1 MAASVAVSAFSSILV
16 WNYREVIEVLNIS
29 GPSQTRDMT
38 DVTSHDSDSGFRE
51 FIPSVIAGGEVTL
64 DGNLI
69 VGDTGGQVAFH
80 TDVQGGTKRNGFIV
94 MPMAVGA
101 SLFFAAYAK
110 GFEASFPYEDKIGV
124 SGSLVVTGQ
133 PLYLPTQATGLTTP
147 FRSGIKDGGVNTGA
161 ALTIIPAGAATT
173 YEYTC
178 TVDADTTGVKLTI
191 TCASQTP
198 YIQGIA
204 NTSGAQTSAAIALG
218 AAGTVTTIFILC
230 YTTAT
235 PPGTSPRVY
244 RLLVTRPAA

>member
-1 MAASVAVSAFSSILV
+1 MAASAGISAFSSILI
-16 WNYREVIEVLNIS
+16 WNYREVLELVNIA
-29 GPSQTRDMT
+29 GPSQARDML
-38 DVTSHDSDSGFRE
+38 DVTSHDSDSAFRE
-51 FIPSVIAGGEVTL
+51 FVPGVIAGGEVAL
-64 DGNLI
+64 EGNLI

-80 TDVQGGTKRNGFIV
+80 TDVQGTTKRNAFIV

-101 SLFFAAYAK
+101 SLFFAAFAK
-110 GFEASFPYEDKIGV
+110 GFEAAFPYEDKIGV
-124 SGSLVVTGQ
+124 SGSLVVSGK
-133 PLYLPTQATGLTTP
+133 PLLLTSQTTGLTTP
-147 FRSGIKDGGVNTGA
+147 FRSGIKDGGVNSGA
-161 ALTIIPAGAATT
+161 ALTITPAGAAAT

-191 TCASQTP
+191 TCSGQTP

-204 NTSGAQTSAAIALG
+204 NTSGVQTTAAIALG
-218 AAGTVTTIFILC
+218 AAGTVTVVFILC

>member
-1 MAASVAVSAFSSILV
+1 MAASAGVSAFSSILV
-16 WNYREVIEVLNIS
+16 WNYREVLEILGIS
-29 GPSQTRDMT
+29 GPSQARDMIEL
-38 DVTSHDSDSGFRE
+38 TSHDSDSGFRE
-51 FIPSVIAGGEVTL
+51 YVPNVIAGGEVTL

-69 VGDTGGQVAFH
+69 VGDTYGQVAFH
-80 TDVQGGTKRNGFIV
+80 TDVQGGTKRNAFIV
-94 MPMAVGA
+94 MPMGVGS
-101 SLFFAAYAK
+101 SLFFAAFAK
-110 GFEASFPYEDKIGV
+110 GFEASFPYDSKIGV
-124 SGSLVVTGQ
+124 TGSLVVTGK
-133 PLYLPTQATGLTTP
+133 PLLLTSQATGLTTP
-147 FRSGIKDGGVNTGA
+147 FRSGIKDGGVSTGG

-191 TCASQTP
+191 TCTGQTP

-204 NTSGAQTSAAIALG
+204 NVSGVQTSAAIALG

>member
-1 MAASVAVSAFSSILV
+1 MAASAAVSAFSSILI
-16 WNYREVIEVLNIS
+16 WNYREVLEVLNIS
-29 GPSQTRDMT
+29 GPSQSRDMLDIT
-38 DVTSHDSDSGFRE
+38 NHDSDSGFRE
-51 FIPSVIAGGEVTL
+51 FVPGVIAGGEVTL

-69 VGDTGGQVAFH
+69 VGDTAGQVAFH
-80 TDVQGGTKRNGFIV
+80 TDVQGGTKRNAFIV
-94 MPMAVGA
+94 MPMAVGG

-124 SGSLVVTGQ
+124 SGSLVITGK
-133 PLYLPTQATGLTTP
+133 PLLLTTQATGLTTP
-147 FRSGIKDGGVNTGA
+147 FRSGIKDGGADTGN

-191 TCASQTP
+191 TCAGQTP

-204 NTSGAQTSAAIALG
+204 NTTGVQTTAAIALG
-218 AAGTVTTIFILC
+218 AAGTVTVIFILC

-244 RLLVTRPAA
+244 RLLVTRPA